1 MCIRDSSAGGSIDE
15 WLWKGSGN
23 SQKAYIV
30 AELGRQS
37 AASRLMYLLGFA
49 KVGYRFEIVTEMIDT
64 SESDH
69 YFYSFSKG
77 QAFIID
83 VYKRQALLIAWHYG
97 ARFAHCLREL
107 GEPNPGESQRTRA

>member
-1 MCIRDSSAGGSIDE
+1 M
-15 WLWKGSGN
+15 
-23 SQKAYIV
+23 

-77 QAFIID
+77 QGFIIS
-83 VYKRQALLIAWHYG
+83 
-97 ARFAHCLREL
+97 ARLDAHKLSEWLKEYSL
-107 GEPNPGESQRTRA
+107 GQLWTQGQIGGTRW